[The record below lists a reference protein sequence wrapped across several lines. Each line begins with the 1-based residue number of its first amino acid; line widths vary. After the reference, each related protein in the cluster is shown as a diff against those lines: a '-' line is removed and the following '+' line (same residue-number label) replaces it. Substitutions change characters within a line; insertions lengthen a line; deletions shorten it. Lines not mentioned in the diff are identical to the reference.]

1 MDLISVIVPIYNSEL
16 YIRDCVGSVL
26 RQTYTHFELI
36 LVDDGSTDN
45 CKEICGE
52 LCEADKRIRFVSNV
66 RGWVSVARNAGMK
79 MANGKYLFFLDSD
92 DAIHSSIL

>member
-45 CKEICGE
+45 CKEICE
-52 LCEADKRIRFVSNV
+52 NYVKQIKEYALFQMCEVGFR
-66 RGWVSVARNAGMK
+66 
-79 MANGKYLFFLDSD
+79 
-92 DAIHSSIL
+92 